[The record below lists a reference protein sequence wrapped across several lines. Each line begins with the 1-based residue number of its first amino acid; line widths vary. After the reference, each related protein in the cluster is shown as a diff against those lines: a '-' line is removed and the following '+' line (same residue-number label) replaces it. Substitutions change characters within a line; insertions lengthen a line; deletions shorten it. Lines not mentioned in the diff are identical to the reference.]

1 MSRIDTYDF
10 VNTLQAGSQ
19 KKSYVL
25 KTCLQSLERSLEE
38 EDIFNSDSITFYQQ
52 WKYLHPQLFDFR
64 EHGQY
69 KQNPTLI
76 FERFDEIVVAFPS
89 VTTFSLAPGL
99 YTAQQ
104 LSKSVNEFLETSL
117 TDWNISFSLTSNNE
131 IQFSFG
137 VVAASGIPGQQE
149 YASRTVYSY
158 KPPDLPLPININ
170 PIFYDF
176 YNISSWG
183 LNSLTSQIPIG
194 GGFIRGEDPLQSVSN
209 LIAPEKLVVPYQ
221 SIQPG
226 TGKILSTFYASIP
239 HNSPWVEGC
248 LAVNGNFVI
257 GGSENEIVVSTGGL
271 VDTPVQDT
279 LVTSASLC
287 ILIGMSIL
295 VIYYHN
301 NIYLRGLAL
310 VSIVLSVVS
319 LLKQNSDTTA
329 FQEDSSKIWSSTGR
343 LLYTPPSF
351 PLGLNYS
358 QQKLILKELLQ
369 T

>member
-1 MSRIDTYDF
+1 MSLGIDTYDY

-38 EDIFNSDSITFYQQ
+38 EDIFSSDSITFYQQ
-52 WKYLHPQLFDFR
+52 WRYLHPQLFDFR

-76 FERFDEIVVAFPS
+76 FERFDEIIVAFPS
-89 VTTFSLAPGL
+89 ITTFSLAPGL
-99 YTAQQ
+99 YTAEQ

-117 TDWNISFSLTSNNE
+117 TDWNISFSLTSNNK

-137 VVAASGIPGQQE
+137 TIAPGGFGVQE

-158 KPPDLPLPININ
+158 KPPDLPVPININ

-194 GGFIRGEDPLQSVSN
+194 GGFIRADDPLQSVSN
-209 LIAPEKLVVPYQ
+209 LKAPEKLVVPYQ
-221 SIQPG
+221 SIDPG
-226 TGKILSTFYASIP
+226 TGNILSTFYASIP
-239 HNSPWVEGC
+239 TNAPWIEGC
-248 LAVNGNFVI
+248 LALSGNFVI

-279 LVTSASLC
+279 LITSASLC

-295 VIYYHN
+295 VIYFHN

-329 FQEDSSKIWSSTGR
+329 FQEDSSKIWSPTGR
-343 LLYTPPSF
+343 LLYTPPSLPVGF
-351 PLGLNYS
+351 NYS
-358 QQKLILKELLQ
+358 HQKVLLKELLK
-369 T
+369 